1 MTRLAWAGALGAI
14 VSACG
19 AGSLSSRDRAT
30 VEALGP
36 VFRTSVMNQ
45 DWANLELVYADSAVL
60 LPPGGP
66 PVTGRDNIQVWF
78 SGTGRRINTFE
89 TAAHDVDGRGDLAYL
104 RGTYLVTFQA
114 PGAPHLVTE
123 TGKFVWVL
131 RKEPAGTWRV
141 TVDVWNAD

>member
-1 MTRLAWAGALGAI
+1 MTRLAWAAALGAM
-14 VSACG
+14 VAACG
-19 AGSLSSRDRAT
+19 AGSFSQRDRSA
-30 VEALGP
+30 VEQIGP
-36 VFRTSVMNQ
+36 VFRASVMNQ
-45 DWANLELVYADSAVL
+45 DWAALELVYADSAVL

-89 TAAHDVDGRGDLAYL
+89 TAAHELYGRGDLAYV
-104 RGTYLVTFQA
+104 RGTYLVTFQG

-131 RKEPAGTWRV
+131 RRESAGRWRV